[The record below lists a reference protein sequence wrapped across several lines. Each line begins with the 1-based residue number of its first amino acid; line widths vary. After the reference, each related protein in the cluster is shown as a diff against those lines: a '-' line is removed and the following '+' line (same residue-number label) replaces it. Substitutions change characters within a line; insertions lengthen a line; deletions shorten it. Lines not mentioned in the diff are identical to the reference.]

1 MTGGFGA
8 QLIAHRRRVGIT
20 QQELAQRAGIS
31 VRALRDIEQGR
42 VKQPHAQSLRRLTA
56 VLGDRA
62 GGERAV
68 RISVLGPLLVH
79 RAGEPVDPGPA
90 MQRRL
95 LGLLALQANEAVSRE
110 EIVDFLWGNR
120 IPTTYP
126 NLIHTYVARL
136 RKLLDDDDGRLSRAG
151 SGYRLTL
158 TTEQCDLLE
167 FLDATEGAD
176 EDAYDRAL
184 ALWRGPVLSDVD
196 PGLAQH
202 PAAVAAVRQRTT
214 AVLAHADLAIRRGA
228 HQQALRRLWEALQT
242 DPLHE
247 GVNARIMLALAASG
261 QRVAALRLFKDVS
274 TQLDES
280 LGIAPGPELEGVY
293 LRILRQE
300 SGQAEI
306 GSALV
311 PAQLPPDPA
320 TFSGRGAHLREL
332 DAQLSLTGGRAA
344 VTVISGTAGVGK
356 TSLAVHWAHRV
367 RHRFGDGQLFFNLH
381 GHSESAPRTAGDALN
396 SFLQALGVP
405 PAAIPL
411 DVDTRGALLRSML
424 ADRRVLLVLD
434 NAVSAE
440 QVRPLIPANPNCAV
454 VVTSR
459 NDLSGL
465 RVRDDAR
472 VLRLDVLTHA
482 EATDL
487 LRTLVGGE
495 PDTVDELAGL
505 CAHLP
510 LALRIAAANV
520 GLGAYESVA
529 DYTAALRDGN
539 RLRELSVSGDSTSAV
554 HAAFAL
560 SYAALEPRAARA
572 FRLLGLVPGADI
584 GLPAAATLLGVPV
597 EEAAATLD
605 QLVAAHLVQRRAR
618 ERYHFHD
625 LLRLFAA
632 QRCVEEDDEGER
644 EHAEQRLLLHYL
656 HSAHHATSSR
666 YPGMLRLCDIPSFVT
681 AATAAPPPD
690 DWLEVERANL
700 SAMVQHTAEHGPR
713 MGAWLLTDVLRGFLS
728 RTYDVQTWGAMSLA
742 GLAAAEAED
751 DQRAAAAMHYSAGAA
766 AQYCLCDT
774 GIAEEHLDRAQRMFR
789 GLGATHGRAAALDSL
804 GMVHHKAG
812 RAEQAVQAL
821 TESLDL
827 CRRERFAVGTA
838 RVLCDLGMVT
848 AGTAVAFDHLAEA
861 LSLAGLLAD
870 RHIEGNALHNLGH
883 AHWRMGRF
891 DDAMREYRR
900 ALELREE
907 IGDAEGRGTTL
918 DAIGT
923 LLHATGNPT
932 TGRRY
937 WYEALVTLEGIGHPV
952 AEEIRARLTDLR

>member
-56 VLGDRA
+56 VLGDQT
-62 GGERAV
+62 GSERAV
-68 RISVLGPLLVH
+68 RVSVLGPLLVR
-79 RAGEPVDPGPA
+79 RAGEAVDPGPA

-120 IPTTYP
+120 IPATYP

-136 RKLLDDDDGRLSRAG
+136 RKLLDDEGRLSRAG

-158 TTEQCDLLE
+158 ATEQCDLLE
-167 FLDATEGAD
+167 FQAATVDAD
-176 EDAYDRAL
+176 EDAYDQAL

-311 PAQLPPDPA
+311 PAQLPPGPA
-320 TFSGRGAHLREL
+320 TFSGRAAHLREL

-367 RHRFGDGQLFFNLH
+367 RHRFSDGQLFFNLH
-381 GHSESAPRTAGDALN
+381 GYSESAPRTAGDALN

-465 RVRDDAR
+465 RVRDDALI
-472 VLRLDVLTHA
+472 LRLDVLTHA

-487 LRTLVGGE
+487 LRALVHGE
-495 PDTVDELAGL
+495 PDTVDELARL

-520 GLGAYESVA
+520 CLGAYESVA

-539 RLRELSVSGDSTSAV
+539 RLRELSVSGDSTTAV

-560 SYAALEPRAARA
+560 SYAALDPRAARA

-584 GLPAAATLLGVPV
+584 GLPAAATLLGMSV
-597 EEAAATLD
+597 EEAAGTLD

-618 ERYHFHD
+618 DRFHFHD

-632 QRCVEEDDEGER
+632 QRCVEEDDDAER
-644 EHAEQRLLLHYL
+644 EHARQRLLLHYL

-666 YPGMLRLCDIPSFVT
+666 YPGMLRLCDIPPFVT
-681 AATAAPPPD
+681 AAAAPPPD
-690 DWLEVERANL
+690 DWLEAERANL
-700 SAMVQHTAEHGPR
+700 SAMVQHMAEHGPR
-713 MGAWLLTDVLRGFLS
+713 MGAWLLTDVLRGFLW
-728 RTYDVQTWGAMSLA
+728 RTYDVQNWETMSLA
-742 GLAAAEAED
+742 GLAAAEAEN
-751 DQRAAAAMHYSAGAA
+751 DQRATAAMHYSAGAA

-774 GIAEEHLDRAQRMFR
+774 GIAEERLERAQQLFR
-789 GLGATHGRAAALDSL
+789 ELGATHGRAAALDGL

-812 RAEQAVQAL
+812 RAEQAVKAL
-821 TESLDL
+821 GEALDL
-827 CRRERFAVGTA
+827 CRRERSAAGTA
-838 RVLCDLGMVT
+838 RVLCNLGEIT

-870 RHIEGNALHNLGH
+870 RHIEGHALHNLGY
-883 AHWRMGRF
+883 AHWRAGQF
-891 DDAMREYRR
+891 DDAMRDYRR

-907 IGDAEGRGTTL
+907 IGDTEGRGTTM

-923 LLHATGNPT
+923 LLCATGNPT

-937 WYEALVTLEGIGHPV
+937 WYEALVTLESIGHPV
-952 AEEIRARLTDLR
+952 AEEIRARLADLR